1 MPVFVHLSDIA
12 DPPGPDAPL
21 LQASLQED
29 RAHERAW
36 IVYYHRFET
45 STSHR
50 RRDHAVAE
58 IMRSGYRQVS
68 PADLEA
74 LCCVRRCPGYPEPT
88 TAQRARVAQMQ
99 ASAAKQAPRAPQGAP
114 LRLEHEIAA
123 SRRQEAAA
131 VAATRRALAEGK
143 GWWPA
148 GVIPA

>member
-29 RAHERAW
+29 RALVRAW

-58 IMRSGYRQVS
+58 IMRSGYRQIS
-68 PADLEA
+68 PDDLAA
-74 LCCVRRCPGYPEPT
+74 LHCVRGCPGFAEPT
-88 TAQRARVAQMQ
+88 PAQKARVRQIQ
-99 ASAAKQAPRAPQGAP
+99 GAATKLAARAPWGAP
-114 LRLEHEIAA
+114 VRLEHEVEEERAVERWMAA
-123 SRRQEAAA
+123 RRREQAHRAAA
-131 VAATRRALAEGK
+131 LGSASGA
-143 GWWPA
+143 
-148 GVIPA
+148 